1 MLGGDPGRVQFSCL
15 FGAQRWAFAKLSPDV
30 ETLAGAGPAEFLGE
44 IRDEFSRL
52 FGAERWVFAK
62 LSPDVETLAG
72 AGPAEFRRSESQESL
87 RTLLGR
93 PFRPTWKLRTLATD
107 SWGVDTSEVEKVA
120 KGLNNAVIA
129 KVLTEKE
136 LTLEHEIW
144 RQMQEEVACGWLAL
158 VDDNSV
164 EN

>member
-1 MLGGDPGRVQFSCL
+1 MLKDGFCQ
-15 FGAQRWAFAKLSPDV
+15 AQPDV
-30 ETLAGAGPAEFLGE
+30 KTLEL
-44 IRDEFSRL
+44 
-52 FGAERWVFAK
+52 
-62 LSPDVETLAG
+62 
-72 AGPAEFRRSESQESL
+72 
-87 RTLLGR
+87 
-93 PFRPTWKLRTLATD
+93 KLRTLATD